1 MPPKVD
7 SGFVKVDS
15 GNLPKL
21 SMFMVLK
28 YFTSNSK
35 YAALEIRGVKT
46 TLYISKIYKLYLLF
60 YSVNLNKRKKY

>member
-35 YAALEIRGVKT
+35 YAALEIRGIKA
-46 TLYISKIYKLYLLF
+46 TL
-60 YSVNLNKRKKY
+60 

>member
-7 SGFVKVDS
+7 SGFVKADS
-15 GNLPKL
+15 GNLSKI

-35 YAALEIRGVKT
+35 YAATGIRGVEA
-46 TLYISKIYKLYLLF
+46 SF
-60 YSVNLNKRKKY
+60 